1 MKKIVLT
8 LGIFLSAYAMY
19 AAGNSNQVYVDEDDN
34 CVRINRFYDN
44 HGNVIHVS
52 YEPC

>member
-8 LGIFLSAYAMY
+8 LGIFLSVYAV
-19 AAGNSNQVYVDEDDN
+19 GNSNQVDVDEYDN

-44 HGNVIHVS
+44 YGNVIHVS